1 MMAFLPKQHLGRKKA
16 YFNHG
21 YPSILDSIIMI
32 LSGEAPGWCLHLY
45 LWLFW
50 GGSWIFMGLALKWLM
65 WPVLMHCFGLPGQG
79 TKKGMLPKYGRGW
92 EESKDFLFNDTSG
105 KYTSAQH
112 WQSTMSC
119 SGQSCQKHLNC
130 NERAAFDWTQTIW
143 RLQNIWT
150 LHFKKTHISKRIQSK
165 SAECTLPKTLPR
177 PFKKHI
183 GLKNEARFLER
194 FPSTRTPTGG
204 PCV

>member
-130 NERAAFDWTQTIW
+130 NERAAFAIELKQFDAC
-143 RLQNIWT
+143 
-150 LHFKKTHISKRIQSK
+150 KTSG
-165 SAECTLPKTLPR
+165 
-177 PFKKHI
+177 PFILRKHI
-183 GLKNEARFLER
+183 FPKEFNQNQLSVPSLKPYLG
-194 FPSTRTPTGG
+194 PSRNI
-204 PCV
+204 